1 MERKITKIEAIPNI
15 DINSM
20 PKFRNRRVAAYARV
34 STSSDE
40 QLLSV
45 EAQKDYYPKYIAT
58 HPNWEYVGLYADE
71 GVSGVSS
78 KNRDQ
83 FNLMIADSVDGK
95 IDLIVTKSISRFG
108 RNTVDTLT
116 AIRKLK
122 EAGVE
127 VYFEKEQ
134 IFTFDSKGEFM
145 LTLLSSMAQEESRS
159 LSENVTWGQRKR
171 MADGK
176 YSLPYA
182 MFLGYKKG
190 DDGTPVIVEEEAVI
204 IRRIFRLFLEG
215 MSTCSIAKYLTA
227 EGIPSP
233 AGKGVWQTKTIISI
247 LTNEKYYGAA
257 LLQKTFTVDYLTKAT
272 KINNGE
278 LPRYYI
284 ENAHEPIIGKAV
296 FDEAQKRF
304 GQTVDS
310 QQTYH
315 AFSNKIVCGDC
326 GNHFGRRIT
335 GSYRENKKY
344 RCETWKCI
352 NKYQNEKWCRTPH
365 LYKEVL
371 LHLYFSAI
379 QELWQKNPQLQTL
392 IKKEIKAVIGN
403 NKPQASMQSRMR
415 KINSFLAGFPS
426 RPAST
431 IIFGESTWNVVVD
444 RVLVSRDRKLT
455 MRFIDGS
462 EFTYMIPSYSPIKK
476 KNGLANPVELDH

>member
-1 MERKITKIEAIPNI
+1 MERKIIKIKAMPSI
-15 DINSM
+15 DITSN
-20 PKFRNRRVAAYARV
+20 PYFQTRRVAAYARV

-40 QLLSV
+40 QLISV
-45 EAQKDYYPKYIAT
+45 EAQKDYYPKYIT
-58 HPNWEYVGLYADE
+58 SHPSWKYVGLFADE
-71 GVSGVSS
+71 GVSGVSN
-78 KNRDQ
+78 KNRNQ
-83 FNLMIADSVDGK
+83 FNLMITEAIEGK

-182 MFLGYKKG
+182 MFLGFRKG
-190 DDGTPVIVEEEAVI
+190 EDGTPVVVEIEAII

-215 MSTCSIAKYLTA
+215 MSTFSIAKQLTA
-227 EGIPSP
+227 EGILSP

-257 LLQKTFTVDYLTKAT
+257 LLQKTFTVDFLTKTT

-278 LPRYYI
+278 LPQYYI
-284 ENAHEPIIGKAV
+284 ENAHEPIISREV
-296 FDEAQKRF
+296 FNEVQRRF
-304 GQTVDS
+304 GQTNGS
-310 QQTYH
+310 HQTHH

-326 GNHFGRRIT
+326 GNNYGRRIV
-335 GSYRENKKY
+335 GSYRVNKKY

-352 NKYQNEKWCRTPH
+352 NKYKNTDWCRTPH

-371 LHLYFSAI
+371 LHLYFTAV
-379 QELWQKNPQLQTL
+379 QVLWQRNPKLETL
-392 IKKEIKAVIGN
+392 IKKVIKNAICN
-403 NKPQASMQSRMR
+403 NEQPPSLLSSMR
-415 KINSFLAGFPS
+415 KLNTFLSGFPNRTTNS
-426 RPAST
+426 
-431 IIFGESTWNVVVD
+431 IIFEQSTWSVIISQII
-444 RVLVSRDRKLT
+444 VSRDRKLI

-462 EFTYMIPSYSPIKK
+462 KFTYHIPSYSLIKK
-476 KNGLANPVELDH
+476 KNGLSNTVKI